1 MQVMPETGRH
11 FGLDITRS
19 VENNVY
25 AGVKYLRLLNTIFND
40 RVPNPDE
47 RVKFILASYNAG
59 HGHILD
65 AIRLAEK
72 NGLDPGRWDDNVS
85 IYLERK
91 SDPVYYGDPVVRYGR
106 LKEGVY
112 VNAYVDDILERYE
125 HYKNISKT
133 IGSKGSS
140 IRIELN
146 NQLFRLRDRRRSA
159 ATDLDLRPSDLSP
172 QRRFSLSGPAANP
185 PPPAFT
191 SKQDNRWTVILGYL
205 PTTGLSMIFFV
216 LQNVCSQELS
226 QASPSHR

>member
-1 MQVMPETGRH
+1 VSPFDEIIRHYSDSIGWDWRLVAALIYQESRFNPSVTSPRGAYGLMQVMPETGRH

-40 RVPNPDE
+40 KVPNPDE

-72 NGLDPGRWDDNVS
+72 NGLDPGKWDDNVS
-85 IYLERK
+85 VYLERK

-125 HYKNISKT
+125 HYKNIK
-133 IGSKGSS
+133 
-140 IRIELN
+140 
-146 NQLFRLRDRRRSA
+146 
-159 ATDLDLRPSDLSP
+159 
-172 QRRFSLSGPAANP
+172 
-185 PPPAFT
+185 
-191 SKQDNRWTVILGYL
+191 
-205 PTTGLSMIFFV
+205 
-216 LQNVCSQELS
+216 
-226 QASPSHR
+226 